1 MTVLEALREL
11 RWMAKDIEQWRERI
25 DRLRSATEGM
35 TQRPRDGAR
44 GTAEQDHLAAAV
56 AMIEG
61 MQRTLF
67 CKIVEREKV
76 LLDAEQFVDTLPV
89 SQRAIIRMKYFDGMS
104 WAAVSRAAAY
114 DERWCRRL
122 HDRAVRRLSII
133 WKPEVRSEKD
143 GCLENTP

>member
-1 MTVLEALREL
+1 MTALESLREL

-25 DRLRSATEGM
+25 DRLRSAMEGM
-35 TQRPRDGAR
+35 TQQPREGAR
-44 GTAEQDHLAAAV
+44 GTSEQDHLAAAI
-56 AMIEG
+56 ALIDE
-61 MQRTLF
+61 MQSTLF

-76 LLDAEQFVDTLPV
+76 LLDAEQYVDTLPV

-122 HDRAVRRLSII
+122 HDRAVKRLDII
-133 WKPEVRSEKD
+133 WKPEAREEKS
-143 GCLENTP
+143 GYLENTP